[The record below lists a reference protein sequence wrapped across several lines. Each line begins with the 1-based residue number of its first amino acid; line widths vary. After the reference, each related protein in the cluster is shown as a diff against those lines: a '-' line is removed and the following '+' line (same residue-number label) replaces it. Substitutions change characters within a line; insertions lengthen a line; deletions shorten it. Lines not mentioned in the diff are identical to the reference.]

1 MKSFSWTVGV
11 QEPECGQAEFYGLDT
26 TSGVSAFVVNS
37 RTPLA
42 NGVMNVSAYNPKHK
56 ELSWVQNTRINKI
69 DLLYRKSA
77 TVSWLPALNGNGDP
91 AEFYDDVS
99 VYTVE

>member
-1 MKSFSWTVGV
+1 MI
-11 QEPECGQAEFYGLDT
+11 
-26 TSGVSAFVVNS
+26 VNA

-42 NGVMNVSAYNPKHK
+42 NSVMNVTAYNPKNK
-56 ELSWVQNTRINKI
+56 ELSWVLNTRVNKI

-91 AEFYDDVS
+91 AEFYDVS